1 MRNENLNRLT
11 VKELELFD
19 KLAQAYAANNI
30 PILMADYATQRGGIL
45 SEFVASGGRAYIAG
59 GSNGQ
64 QFFPNVPQF
73 TLPYDAFNDRT
84 IDLAKNIVTCFPQGL
99 VQDKFATFNYAPVGD
114 MFWARSIQ
122 ERLGG
127 RVVATSEQNFRDYFE
142 EKANL
147 TDILTQAGLSKHII
161 PSKVIR
167 NNKPLTGLQ
176 SEFLYKSLA
185 DEQGRIV
192 IQECGEGNTEQG
204 GGHST
209 EIASTFEEFQQIVS
223 RERPC
228 YLKVSQFVSGS
239 NSNLSLCVGNTV
251 PSETMLGAV
260 KGELLPEESR
270 FTPAALTSLKDRAEK
285 LGISEDNIVVNV
297 QPGTLKVVGDAE
309 LTSSET
315 NGVGNQLN
323 YNFKPEIMEE
333 IYNIGSKLGTFM
345 ALRGKVGMCG
355 LDLIITKEGQVYINE
370 LNDRQQGPTESASL
384 NNEAHG
390 LPGIHREAFLL
401 NYADL
406 KNAEVASYL
415 TEMGERSK
423 EIYDASSK
431 IPSPFYIKVCAKE
444 DCFSTVDLAAGDYA
458 VNRDASGEY
467 IWDLQQDRQLE
478 EMPSVDI
485 TETETV
491 VRINTVSA
499 AQGDYV
505 PEGSQ
510 FLRINGVADSET
522 APFTI
527 DENGNSVLAENWVDP
542 IRALYQASLS
552 QTQIVNQSQITT
564 DPTYIFAPSGLDLA
578 MEIAK

>member
-11 VKELELFD
+11 IKEIELFD
-19 KLAQAYAANNI
+19 KLAQAYAELDI

-45 SEFVASGGRAYIAG
+45 SEFVTSGGKAFMAG

-64 QFFPNVPQF
+64 QFFKNVPQY

-84 IDLAKNIVTCFPQGL
+84 IDLAKEIVKCFPKGI
-99 VQDKFATFNYAPVGD
+99 VSDKFATFNYAPVGD
-114 MFWARSIQ
+114 MLWARSIQ

-127 RVVATSEQNFRDYFE
+127 RLVATSEQNFREYFE

-167 NNKPLTGLQ
+167 NNKPLSSVQ
-176 SEFLYKSLA
+176 SEFLYRTLA
-185 DEQGRIV
+185 DSSGRIV

-209 EIASTFEEFQQIVS
+209 EIAKSYEEFAKIVS

-228 YLKVSQFVSGS
+228 YLKISQFVSGS
-239 NSNLSLCVGNTV
+239 NSNLSVCVGNTV
-251 PSETMLGAV
+251 PSETMLGAT
-260 KGELLPEESR
+260 KGALLPEESR
-270 FTPAALTSLKDRAEK
+270 FTPDALTSLKERAED
-285 LGISEDNIVVNV
+285 LGINEGNIVVNV
-297 QPGTLKVVGDAE
+297 QPGTLKVVGDPE

-323 YNFKPEIMEE
+323 FNFKPEIMDE
-333 IYNIGSKLGTFM
+333 IYSIGQKLGTFM

-355 LDLIITKEGQVYINE
+355 LDLIITKDGQVYINE

-406 KNAEVASYL
+406 KNPEVADYL
-415 TEMGERSK
+415 MEMNARSK

-431 IPSPFYIKVCAKE
+431 IPSPFYIKVCALQDSVSKVNL
-444 DCFSTVDLAAGDYA
+444 SAGDYT
-458 VNRDASGEY
+458 VVRDETGEY
-467 IWDLQQDRQLE
+467 NWNLE
-478 EMPSVDI
+478 EDKQLDEMPDVDI
-485 TETETV
+485 TEDETT

-499 AQGDYV
+499 TQGDLV

-527 DENGNSVLAENWVDP
+527 DEQGTSVLSPEWVEP
-542 IRALYQASLS
+542 IRALYAETLAPVQSVGQSTATDVSVASVDLS
-552 QTQIVNQSQITT
+552 
-564 DPTYIFAPSGLDLA
+564 L
-578 MEIAK
+578 